1 MFPLKRLVIMAIIAS
16 FLFIPMSAAAQE
28 KGPYQQTTNEQLP
41 TTVTSGYMTADIFA
55 ARPVGL
61 LSTIFGTATFIL
73 ASPFSA
79 IGGNFSHSFDELVK
93 RPFIYTFN
101 RPIGVF

>member
-1 MFPLKRLVIMAIIAS
+1 MIPLKRLLIMAIMAS
-16 FLFIPMSAAAQE
+16 FLFLPLSAAAQE

-61 LSTIFGTATFIL
+61 VSTVFGTATFIL

-79 IGGNFSHSFDELVK
+79 IGGNFTHSFDELVK
-93 RPFIYTFN
+93 KPFLYTFN

>member
-16 FLFIPMSAAAQE
+16 FLFMPLSAAAQD
-28 KGPYQQTTNEQLP
+28 KGPYQKTTDAQQP
-41 TTVTSGYMTADIFA
+41 TTVTSGYMTVDILA
-55 ARPVGL
+55 ARPVGIV
-61 LSTIFGTATFIL
+61 STVFGTVTFVL

-79 IGGNFSHSFDELVK
+79 LGGNFSHSFDELVK
-93 RPFIYTFN
+93 KPFFYTFD

>member
-1 MFPLKRLVIMAIIAS
+1 MFPLKRLVIMAIMAS
-16 FLFIPMSAAAQE
+16 FLFMPLGAMAQE
-28 KGPYQQTTNEQLP
+28 KGPYQQSTNAQQP
-41 TTVTSGYMTADIFA
+41 TTVTSGYITADIFA

-61 LSTIFGTATFIL
+61 VSTVFGTVTFVL

-79 IGGNFSHSFDELVK
+79 LGGNFSHSFDELVK
-93 RPFIYTFN
+93 KPFFYTFD